1 ISRRTVE
8 RYVKNQIKHPRPQ
21 LATRLENEVRTRWQP
36 QVRARA
42 RQKAASTDGIM
53 IDVQARFGYTA
64 AAGSTDQ
71 SRIRHLTLALSP
83 RHAARLLDAQAAGVD
98 EDQLLQLTAEAL
110 GEVYFRDN
118 GKRAHGL
125 EVELTDVLDLQF
137 RL

>member
-1 ISRRTVE
+1 
-8 RYVKNQIKHPRPQ
+8 
-21 LATRLENEVRTRWQP
+21 
-36 QVRARA
+36 
-42 RQKAASTDGIM
+42 
-53 IDVQARFGYTA
+53 
-64 AAGSTDQ
+64 
-71 SRIRHLTLALSP
+71 
-83 RHAARLLDAQAAGVD
+83 ARLLDAQAAGLD